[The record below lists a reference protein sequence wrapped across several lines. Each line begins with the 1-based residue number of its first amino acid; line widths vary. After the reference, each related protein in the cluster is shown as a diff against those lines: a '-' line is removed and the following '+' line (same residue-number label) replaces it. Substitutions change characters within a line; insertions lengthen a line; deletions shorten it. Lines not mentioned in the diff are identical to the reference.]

1 MQKAITVLIY
11 GGLGTVKSTLA
22 AAYFLRE
29 CIGKTATL
37 SIDSFYSTFDSYWQ
51 GKNRY
56 WWVLALSNGFAAA
69 S

>member
-29 CIGKTATL
+29 CIGKTGTL
-37 SIDSFYSTFDSYWQ
+37 FVD
-51 GKNRY
+51 
-56 WWVLALSNGFAAA
+56 
-69 S
+69 

>member
-29 CIGKTATL
+29 CIGDTATPRHFS
-37 SIDSFYSTFDSYWQ
+37 SISSMRCSTRI
-51 GKNRY
+51 GKARIATGGY
-56 WWVLALSNGFAAA
+56 
-69 S
+69 